1 MAITASNP
9 PFSSTIFQNVYG
21 AQPQLVGASPSFY
34 DFSTPLGTLPT
45 GTTLTR
51 ASAGYRRNSSG
62 VLVSMTTD
70 AARFQYRY
78 NGSAWVADG
87 LLMEEAATNIVTYS
101 EQFDNAVWLKFNS
114 TVTANAATAPD
125 GTATADAVVE
135 NSATTSHSVYRVPT
149 FTSGTT
155 CVASIYAKADTRTWV
170 VIYLDIARFGGTGN
184 TYFNLAT
191 GVVGTVLA
199 GATAHITQEANGFY
213 RCSVIATPTSSGG
226 GTFAYGLASGDTAA
240 VYTGDGVSQAY
251 IWGATL
257 VEKPALS
264 SYIQTVAS
272 TVTRAADVALI
283 TNANAIS
290 DQCWVIRGRTPR
302 KLTAGAANTVF
313 QVDDGTNGNRRSI
326 YYLNGVLTVL
336 AVSGGVTQCSMNTA
350 AVAND
355 TDFTLAVRFADNN
368 FAVSLNGAAI
378 VTDLAGTNPVGLTTA
393 RIGTISGG
401 GLAWNSTIKTIET
414 RRTATDAELP
424 LLSA

>member
-1 MAITASNP
+1 MVFRYLNRP
-9 PFSSTIFQNVYG
+9 RGGSSSS
-21 AQPQLVGASPSFY
+21 AFY
-34 DFSTPLGTLPT
+34 DFSLGSLPA
-45 GTTLTR
+45 GVTLTR

-62 VLVSMTTD
+62 VLVSETTD

-87 LLMEEAATNIVTYS
+87 LLVEEAATNIATYS
-101 EQFDNAVWLKFNS
+101 EEFSNAVWLKFNT

-170 VIYLDIARFGGTGN
+170 VIYLDTARFGGTGN

-240 VYTGDGVSQAY
+240 SYTGDGVSQAY

-257 VEKPALS
+257 VEKPAIS

-272 TVTRAADVALI
+272 TVARAADVALI

-290 DQCWVIRGRTPR
+290 DQCWIVKARTAR
-302 KLTAGAANTVF
+302 KLSTYSTVLF
-313 QVDDGTNGNRRSI
+313 QVDDGTNSNRRFAVHV
-326 YYLNGVLTVL
+326 NGNVYVYSVV
-336 AVSGGVTQCSMNTA
+336 AGVTQAALNVG
-350 AVAND
+350 AVALD
-355 TDFTLAVRFADNN
+355 TDFTLACRFADNN
-368 FAVSLNGAAI
+368 FAASVNGGAI
-378 VTDLAGTNPVGLTTA
+378 VTDVSGTNPVGLTTA
-393 RIGTISGG
+393 RVGNLNTN
-401 GLAWNSTIKTIET
+401 AWCCTIKTIET

-424 LLSA
+424 LLAA